1 MTITARPRQTDPVT
15 STAYSR
21 QGILRTRYSRWR
33 NEHTQRSAVP
43 IPDYHERNSRSYVRR
58 IETLFGYASEEGIV
72 ARDESVK
79 DFNFFVDAV
88 IPTDKAMLAMTDD
101 GHLRATWRERHSR
114 LSLEFIGGR
123 IVHYVVL
130 IVTDSTEKMCE
141 DSGKCSFDEMLTYV
155 KDWELWD
162 MVAP

>member
-1 MTITARPRQTDPVT
+1 MTNTARPQQMGPMT
-15 STAYSR
+15 STAYSC
-21 QGILRTRYSRWR
+21 QGIRRNGYSRWR
-33 NEHTQRSAVP
+33 NERTQRNSVP
-43 IPDYHERNSRSYVRR
+43 IPDYHERNSRSYGRR

-88 IPTDKAMLAMTDD
+88 IPTDKAMLAITDD
-101 GHLRATWRERHSR
+101 GHLRATWRKQPSR

-123 IVHYVVL
+123 TVHYVVL
-130 IVTDSTEKMCE
+130 IVTDSTENMYE
-141 DSGKCSFDEMLTYV
+141 DSGKYSFDEILAHI

-162 MVAP
+162 MVAS

>member
-1 MTITARPRQTDPVT
+1 MTITARPRRTDPVT
-15 STAYSR
+15 STARNRY
-21 QGILRTRYSRWR
+21 LRLQNERTLR
-33 NEHTQRSAVP
+33 NAVP
-43 IPDYHERNSRSYVRR
+43 ISDYHERNSRSYTRR

-88 IPTDKAMLAMTDD
+88 IPTDKAMLAITDD
-101 GHLRATWRERHSR
+101 GHLRATWRKQHGR

-123 IVHYVVL
+123 TVHYVVL
-130 IVTDSTEKMCE
+130 IVTDSTEELCE
-141 DSGKCSFDEMLTYV
+141 DSGKGSFDEILAHT

-162 MVAP
+162 MVAS

>member
-1 MTITARPRQTDPVT
+1 MTGTARSPQMDPVT

-21 QGILRTRYSRWR
+21 QGTLRNRYSRWR
-33 NEHTQRSAVP
+33 NERTQRNAVP
-43 IPDYHERNSRSYVRR
+43 IPDYNERNSRSYGRR
-58 IETLFGYASEEGIV
+58 IETLFGYASEEGII

-79 DFNFFVDAV
+79 DFSFFVDAV
-88 IPTDKAMLAMTDD
+88 IPTDKAMLAITDD
-101 GHLRATWRERHSR
+101 GHLRATWRKQHSR

-130 IVTDSTEKMCE
+130 TVTDSTEKMCE
-141 DSGKCSFDEMLTYV
+141 DSGKCSFDEILAHI